1 MKSYPG
7 MTRSSKKHTRFLPA
21 DIKVTEASSRQGA
34 LMAKPQLQDSTTGSS
49 PTRVLA
55 EYIAGLSYKQIP
67 QEVISHIKFS
77 LIDSL
82 GCALFGSTL
91 PWGKIISSFAKEL
104 GKGRGALIW
113 GDGAEVPSTS
123 APLANGTLIHS
134 FEMDDLHRVGV
145 IHPGSEAIPA
155 ADALVRHAG
164 GADGKR
170 FLAAV
175 VAGYEIGC
183 RVGMT
188 GGAAQL
194 RRGFHPSATS
204 GTFAAGAAA
213 AKMLGLSPLKTIHAL
228 GIAGTQ
234 AAGLMA
240 AQHASMVKRMHPGR
254 SAQSGVYGA
263 LLAVKGFTGIED
275 ILEAP
280 YGGFCSTFVDNPDL
294 SRLTHGLGE
303 RFETLNV
310 GFKPYPC
317 CGSNHTSIDALKKI
331 LREHPDVSAEKV
343 EKVRIRTTRATK
355 LHVGWPYEPK
365 SMTTA
370 QMNLPFCVAVLLH
383 DKDFFVDQVTEKSIR
398 RPDVLNTTK
407 KIEVVEESEF
417 DALGD
422 EGRHGVDLEVQLRD
436 GKSYSKRV
444 LHAKG
449 SDKDPM
455 SRDEVLQKFRLLA
468 SRVLSRPRVEKLEDT
483 LLNLEKLGDARQ
495 IAKLLMPAQKLR
507 PSRL

>member
-1 MKSYPG
+1 
-7 MTRSSKKHTRFLPA
+7 
-21 DIKVTEASSRQGA
+21 
-34 LMAKPQLQDSTTGSS
+34 MAKAELKEIATENS
-49 PTRVLA
+49 PTRALA
-55 EYIAGLSYKQIP
+55 QYIAGLSYKDIP
-67 QEVISHIKFS
+67 EEVIAHIKFC

-91 PWGKIISSFAKEL
+91 PWGKIIRSFAKEL
-104 GKGRGALIW
+104 GKGKGALIW

-145 IHPGSEAIPA
+145 IHPGAEAIPA
-155 ADALVRHAG
+155 ADALIRHDG
-164 GADGKR
+164 NVDGKR
-170 FLAAV
+170 FLTAV

-183 RVGMT
+183 RVAMT
-188 GGAAQL
+188 GGASQL

-213 AKMLGLSPLKTIHAL
+213 AKMLRLNPEKTVHSL

-240 AQHASMVKRMHPGR
+240 AQYASMVKRMHPGR
-254 SAQSGVYGA
+254 SAQAGVYGA
-263 LLAVKGFTGIED
+263 LLAARGFTGIED

-280 YGGFCSTFVDNPDL
+280 YGGFCSTFIDKPNL
-294 SRLTHGLGE
+294 SHLTQDLGE

-331 LREHPDVSAEKV
+331 LREHPDVRAENVAKIV
-343 EKVRIRTTRATK
+343 IRTTRATK

-370 QMNLPFCVAVLLH
+370 QMNLLFCVAVLLH
-383 DKDFFVDQVTEKSIR
+383 DRDFFVDQVTERSIR
-398 RPDVLNTTK
+398 RKDVLQTTRK
-407 KIEVVEESEF
+407 MEVREDPELE
-417 DALGD
+417 ALGD
-422 EGRHGVDLEVQLRD
+422 EGRHGVKLDVQLRD
-436 GKSYSKRV
+436 GKIYSEKV

-449 SDKDPM
+449 SDKHPM
-455 SRDEVLQKFRLLA
+455 TRAEVLQKFRLLA
-468 SRVLSRPRVEKLEDT
+468 SRVLSPSRVDKLQET
-483 LLNLEKLGDARQ
+483 LLNLEKLDDARKLG
-495 IAKLLMPAQKLR
+495 KLLAP
-507 PSRL
+507 

>member
-1 MKSYPG
+1 
-7 MTRSSKKHTRFLPA
+7 
-21 DIKVTEASSRQGA
+21 
-34 LMAKPQLQDSTTGSS
+34 MAKAQLRETSGGETS
-49 PTRVLA
+49 PTQTLA
-55 EYIAGLSYKQIP
+55 TYISELSYKHIP
-67 QEVISHIKFS
+67 QAVISHVKFC

-91 PWGKIISSFAKEL
+91 QWGKIITSFVKEM
-104 GKGRGALIW
+104 GKGKGALIW
-113 GDGAEVPSTS
+113 GDGTEVPSTS

-145 IHPGSEAIPA
+145 IHPGAEAIPA
-155 ADALVRHAG
+155 TDALVRRAG
-164 GADGKR
+164 NVDGKR
-170 FLAAV
+170 FLTAV
-175 VAGYEIGC
+175 VAGYEVGC
-183 RVGMT
+183 RVAMT

-213 AKMLGLSPLKTIHAL
+213 AKMLQLNSSKTLHAL

-254 SAQSGVYGA
+254 SAQAGVYGA
-263 LLAVKGFTGIED
+263 LLAAKGFTGIED

-280 YGGFCSTFVDNPDL
+280 YGGFCSTFCDNPNLSHLTQDL
-294 SRLTHGLGE
+294 GK

-310 GFKPYPC
+310 GCKPYPC

-331 LREHPDVSAEKV
+331 LSNHPEVSAENVDKI
-343 EKVRIRTTRATK
+343 RIRTTRATK
-355 LHVGWPYEPK
+355 LHVGWPYKPN

-383 DKDFFVDQVTEKSIR
+383 DRDFFVDQITEKSIHS
-398 RPDVLNTTK
+398 DAVLNTAN
-407 KIEVVEESEF
+407 KIEVVEDPEFES
-417 DALGD
+417 LGD
-422 EGRHGVDLEVQLRD
+422 EGRHGVNLEVHLQNGTR
-436 GKSYSKRV
+436 YSEQI

-449 SDKDPM
+449 SDQHPM
-455 SRDEVLQKFRLLA
+455 SEDEILQKFRLLA
-468 SRVLSRPRVEKLEDT
+468 SRVISRPRLEKLEDT
-483 LLNLEKLGDARQ
+483 LLRLEKLDDARK
-495 IAKLLMPAQKLR
+495 IAKLLTP
-507 PSRL
+507 

>member
-1 MKSYPG
+1 
-7 MTRSSKKHTRFLPA
+7 
-21 DIKVTEASSRQGA
+21 
-34 LMAKPQLQDSTTGSS
+34 MAKAQVKESAAEIS
-49 PTRVLA
+49 PTHVLA
-55 EYIAGLSYKQIP
+55 AYVSRLAYKDIP
-67 QEVISHIKFS
+67 GEVVSHIKLC

-91 PWGKIISSFAKEL
+91 SWGKIITSFTKEM
-104 GKGRGALIW
+104 GRGTGALIW

-145 IHPGSEAIPA
+145 IHPGAEAIPA
-155 ADALVRHAG
+155 ADALVRRAG
-164 GADGKR
+164 NVNGKR
-170 FLAAV
+170 FITAV
-175 VAGYEIGC
+175 VAGYEVGC
-183 RVGMT
+183 RVAMT
-188 GGAAQL
+188 GGASQL

-213 AKMLGLSPLKTIHAL
+213 AKMLQLNPSRTLHAL

-254 SAQSGVYGA
+254 SAQAGVYGA
-263 LLAVKGFTGIED
+263 LLAAKGFTGIED

-280 YGGFCSTFVDNPDL
+280 YGGFCSTFCDNPNLSHLTQDL
-294 SRLTHGLGE
+294 GK

-310 GFKPYPC
+310 GCKPYPC

-331 LREHPDVSAEKV
+331 LSNHPEVSPQNVDKI
-343 EKVRIRTTRATK
+343 RIRTTRATK
-355 LHVGWPYEPK
+355 LHVGWPYKPN

-383 DKDFFVDQVTEKSIR
+383 DRDFFVDQITEKSIR
-398 RPDVLNTTK
+398 SEAVLNTAN
-407 KIEVVEESEF
+407 KIDVVEDPEFES
-417 DALGD
+417 LGD
-422 EGRHGVDLEVQLRD
+422 EGRHGVNVEVHLQN
-436 GKSYSKRV
+436 GNSYSERV

-449 SDKDPM
+449 SDQHPM
-455 SRDEVLQKFRLLA
+455 SKDEILEKFRLLA
-468 SRVLSRPRVEKLEDT
+468 SRVLSRPRLEKLEDT
-483 LLNLEKLGDARQ
+483 LLHLEKLDDARK
-495 IAKLLMPAQKLR
+495 IAKLLTP
-507 PSRL
+507 

>member
-1 MKSYPG
+1 
-7 MTRSSKKHTRFLPA
+7 
-21 DIKVTEASSRQGA
+21 
-34 LMAKPQLQDSTTGSS
+34 MAKPELRESTTDNS
-49 PTRVLA
+49 PTRSLA
-55 EYIAGLSYKQIP
+55 EYIAGFSYKAIP
-67 QEVISHIKFS
+67 PEVVSHIKFS
-77 LIDSL
+77 FIDSL

-91 PWGKIISSFAKEL
+91 PWGKIITSFTKQL
-104 GKGRGALIW
+104 GKGKGALIW

-155 ADALVRHAG
+155 ADALVRHVG
-164 GADGKR
+164 DVDGKR
-170 FLAAV
+170 FLTAV
-175 VAGYEIGC
+175 VAGYEVGC

-213 AKMLGLSPLKTIHAL
+213 AKMLRLSPVKTVHAL

-254 SAQSGVYGA
+254 SAQAGVYGA
-263 LLAVKGFTGIED
+263 LLAARGFTGIED
-275 ILEAP
+275 VLEAP
-280 YGGFCSTFVDNPDL
+280 YGGFCSTFIDQPNMSHLTD
-294 SRLTHGLGE
+294 RLGA

-331 LREHPDVSAEKV
+331 LRDHPEVNSENV
-343 EKVRIRTTRATK
+343 EKIRIRTTRATK
-355 LHVGWPYEPK
+355 LHVGWPYQPK

-370 QMNLPFCVAVLLH
+370 QMNLLFCVAILLH
-383 DKDFFVDQVTEKSIR
+383 DRDFFVDQVTEKSIR
-398 RPDVLNTTK
+398 RSDVLQTTK
-407 KIEVVEESEF
+407 KIEVLEDSQF

-422 EGRHGVDLEVQLRD
+422 EGRHGVDLEVLLRD
-436 GKSYSKRV
+436 GKSYSERV

-449 SDKDPM
+449 SDKHPM
-455 SRDEVLQKFRLLA
+455 TREEVLDKFRLLA
-468 SRVLSRPRVEKLEDT
+468 SRVLSRSRVEKLEDT
-483 LLNLEKLGDARQ
+483 LLNLEKLDDASK
-495 IAKLLMPAQKLR
+495 IGKLLTA
-507 PSRL
+507 

>member
-1 MKSYPG
+1 
-7 MTRSSKKHTRFLPA
+7 
-21 DIKVTEASSRQGA
+21 
-34 LMAKPQLQDSTTGSS
+34 MAKAQLRETSTTSS
-49 PTRVLA
+49 PTRTLA
-55 EYIAGLSYKQIP
+55 EYIAGLSYKDIP
-67 QEVISHIKFS
+67 QEVVSHIKFC
-77 LIDSL
+77 LLDSL

-91 PWGKIISSFAKEL
+91 PWGKIITSFTKEL
-104 GKGRGALIW
+104 GKGKGALIW

-123 APLANGTLIHS
+123 APLANGTFIHS

-155 ADALVRHAG
+155 ADALVRHV
-164 GADGKR
+164 GAVDGKR
-170 FLAAV
+170 LLTAV
-175 VAGYEIGC
+175 VAGYEVGC

-213 AKMLGLSPLKTIHAL
+213 AKMLRLNPDKTVHAL
-228 GIAGTQ
+228 GISGTQ

-240 AQHASMVKRMHPGR
+240 AQHSSMVKRMHPGR
-254 SAQSGVYGA
+254 SAQAGVYGA
-263 LLAVKGFTGIED
+263 LLAAKGFTGIED
-275 ILEAP
+275 VLEAP
-280 YGGFCSTFVDNPDL
+280 YGGFCSTFIDNPNL
-294 SRLTHGLGE
+294 SHLTDRLGE

-331 LREHPDVSAEKV
+331 LREHPEVGAANV
-343 EKVRIRTTRATK
+343 EKIRIRTSRATK

-383 DKDFFVDQVTEKSIR
+383 DRDFFVDQVTEKSIR
-398 RPDVLNTTK
+398 RPDILATTK
-407 KIEVVEESEF
+407 RIEVIEDSQF
-417 DALGD
+417 DLLGD
-422 EGRHGVDLEVQLRD
+422 EGRHGVDVEVELRD
-436 GKSYSKRV
+436 GKSYREKV

-449 SDKDPM
+449 SDKHPM
-455 SRDEVLQKFRLLA
+455 KRDEVLQKFRLLA
-468 SRVLSRPRVEKLEDT
+468 SRVLSRARVDKLEDT
-483 LLNLEKLGDARQ
+483 LLKLERLDDARQ
-495 IAKLLMPAQKLR
+495 IAKLLTP
-507 PSRL
+507 

>member
-1 MKSYPG
+1 
-7 MTRSSKKHTRFLPA
+7 
-21 DIKVTEASSRQGA
+21 
-34 LMAKPQLQDSTTGSS
+34 MAKPELRESTTDNS
-49 PTRVLA
+49 PTRSLA
-55 EYIAGLSYKQIP
+55 EYIAGFSYKAIP
-67 QEVISHIKFS
+67 PEVVSHIKFCF
-77 LIDSL
+77 IDSL

-91 PWGKIISSFAKEL
+91 PWGKIITSFTKEL
-104 GKGRGALIW
+104 GKGKGALIW

-155 ADALVRHAG
+155 ADALVRHVG
-164 GADGKR
+164 DVDGKR
-170 FLAAV
+170 FLTAV
-175 VAGYEIGC
+175 VAGYEVGC

-213 AKMLGLSPLKTIHAL
+213 AKMLRLSPVKTVHAL

-254 SAQSGVYGA
+254 SAQAGVYGA
-263 LLAVKGFTGIED
+263 LLAARGFTGIED
-275 ILEAP
+275 VLEAP
-280 YGGFCSTFVDNPDL
+280 YGGFCSTFIDQPNMSHLTD
-294 SRLTHGLGE
+294 RLGA

-331 LREHPDVSAEKV
+331 LRDHPEVNSENV
-343 EKVRIRTTRATK
+343 EKIRIRTTRATK
-355 LHVGWPYEPK
+355 LHVGWPYQPK

-370 QMNLPFCVAVLLH
+370 QMNLLFCVAILLH
-383 DKDFFVDQVTEKSIR
+383 DRDFFVDQVTEKSIR
-398 RPDVLNTTK
+398 RSDVLQTTK
-407 KIEVVEESEF
+407 KIEVLEDSQF

-436 GKSYSKRV
+436 GKSYSERV

-449 SDKDPM
+449 SDKHPM
-455 SRDEVLQKFRLLA
+455 TRKEVLDKFRLLA
-468 SRVLSRPRVEKLEDT
+468 SRVLSRSRVEKLEDT
-483 LLNLEKLGDARQ
+483 LLNLEKLDDASK
-495 IAKLLMPAQKLR
+495 IGKLLTA
-507 PSRL
+507 

>member
-1 MKSYPG
+1 MVKAQLQETAVENAP
-7 MTRSSKKHTRFLPA
+7 TRS
-21 DIKVTEASSRQGA
+21 
-34 LMAKPQLQDSTTGSS
+34 
-49 PTRVLA
+49 LA
-55 EYIAGLSYKQIP
+55 EYIAGFSYKDIP
-67 QEVISHIKFS
+67 PEVVSHIKFC

-91 PWGKIISSFAKEL
+91 PWGKIITSFTKEL
-104 GKGRGALIW
+104 GKGKGALIW

-155 ADALVRHAG
+155 ADALVRHVG
-164 GADGKR
+164 DVDGKR
-170 FLAAV
+170 YLTAV
-175 VAGYEIGC
+175 AVGYEVGC

-213 AKMLGLSPLKTIHAL
+213 AKMLRLNPEKTVHAL

-240 AQHASMVKRMHPGR
+240 AQHSSMVKRMHPGR
-254 SAQSGVYGA
+254 SAQAGVYGA

-275 ILEAP
+275 VLEAP
-280 YGGFCSTFVDNPDL
+280 YGGFCSTFIDKPNL
-294 SRLTHGLGE
+294 SHLTDRLGE

-331 LREHPDVSAEKV
+331 LREHPEVNAENV
-343 EKVRIRTTRATK
+343 EKIRIRTTLATK

-370 QMNLPFCVAVLLH
+370 QMNLLFCVAVLLH
-383 DKDFFVDQVTEKSIR
+383 DRDFFVDQVTEKSIR
-398 RPDVLNTTK
+398 RPDVLATTK
-407 KIEVVEESEF
+407 TIEVIEDSQF

-422 EGRHGVDLEVQLRD
+422 EGRHGVEMKVQLRD
-436 GKSYSKRV
+436 GKSYGEKV

-449 SDKDPM
+449 SDKHPVTEE
-455 SRDEVLQKFRLLA
+455 EVLQKFHLLA
-468 SRVLSRPRVEKLEDT
+468 SRVLSRSRVEKLEDT
-483 LLNLEKLGDARQ
+483 LLNLEKLDDAKQ
-495 IAKLLMPAQKLR
+495 IGKLLTA
-507 PSRL
+507 

>member
-1 MKSYPG
+1 
-7 MTRSSKKHTRFLPA
+7 
-21 DIKVTEASSRQGA
+21 
-34 LMAKPQLQDSTTGSS
+34 MAKAQPLETAANGS
-49 PTRVLA
+49 PTRALA
-55 EYIAGLSYKQIP
+55 QFIAGFSYKNIP
-67 QEVISHIKFS
+67 PEVVSHVKFC
-77 LIDSL
+77 LLDSL

-91 PWGKIISSFAKEL
+91 PWGKIITSFTKEL
-104 GKGRGALIW
+104 GKGKGALIW
-113 GDGAEVPSTS
+113 CDGSEVPSTS

-155 ADALVRHAG
+155 TDALVRHVG
-164 GADGKR
+164 NVDGKR
-170 FLAAV
+170 FLTAV
-175 VAGYEIGC
+175 ALGYEVGC

-213 AKMLGLSPLKTIHAL
+213 AKMLRLNPAKTVHAL

-254 SAQSGVYGA
+254 SAQAGVYGA
-263 LLAVKGFTGIED
+263 LLAQKGFTGIED
-275 ILEAP
+275 VLEAP
-280 YGGFCSTFVDNPDL
+280 YGGFCSTFIDQPNL
-294 SRLTHGLGE
+294 SHLTDGLGE

-310 GFKPYPC
+310 GFKPYPS

-331 LREHPDVSAEKV
+331 LRDHPEVSAENVAKL
-343 EKVRIRTTRATK
+343 RIRTTRATK

-383 DKDFFVDQVTEKSIR
+383 DRDFFVDQVTAKSIR
-398 RPDVLNTTK
+398 RQDVLATTK
-407 KIEVVEESEF
+407 KIDVVEDAEF

-422 EGRHGVDLEVQLRD
+422 EGRHGVELEVELRN
-436 GKSYSKRV
+436 GNSYREKV

-449 SDKDPM
+449 SDKHPM
-455 SRDEVLQKFRLLA
+455 TEDEVVQKFALLA
-468 SRVLSRPRVEKLEDT
+468 SRVLSSSRVERLRDT
-483 LLNLEKLGDARQ
+483 LLNLEKLDDARQ
-495 IAKLLMPAQKLR
+495 IGKLLTA
-507 PSRL
+507 

>member
-1 MKSYPG
+1 
-7 MTRSSKKHTRFLPA
+7 
-21 DIKVTEASSRQGA
+21 
-34 LMAKPQLQDSTTGSS
+34 MAKPELRESATDNS
-49 PTRVLA
+49 PTRSLA
-55 EYIAGLSYKQIP
+55 EYIAGFSYKAIP
-67 QEVISHIKFS
+67 PEVVSHIKFCF
-77 LIDSL
+77 IDSL

-91 PWGKIISSFAKEL
+91 PWGKIITSFTKEL
-104 GKGRGALIW
+104 GKGKGALIW

-155 ADALVRHAG
+155 ADALVRHVG
-164 GADGKR
+164 DVDGKR
-170 FLAAV
+170 FLTAV
-175 VAGYEIGC
+175 VAGYEVGC

-204 GTFAAGAAA
+204 GTFTAGAAA
-213 AKMLGLSPLKTIHAL
+213 AKMLRLSPVKTVHAL

-254 SAQSGVYGA
+254 SAQAGVYGA
-263 LLAVKGFTGIED
+263 LLAARGFTGIED
-275 ILEAP
+275 VLEAP
-280 YGGFCSTFVDNPDL
+280 YGGFCSTFIDQPNMSHLTD
-294 SRLTHGLGE
+294 RLGA

-331 LREHPDVSAEKV
+331 LRDHPEVNSENV
-343 EKVRIRTTRATK
+343 EKIRIRTTRATK
-355 LHVGWPYEPK
+355 LHVGWPYQPK

-370 QMNLPFCVAVLLH
+370 QMNLLFCVAILLH
-383 DKDFFVDQVTEKSIR
+383 DRDFFVDQVTEKSIR
-398 RPDVLNTTK
+398 RSDVLQTTK
-407 KIEVVEESEF
+407 KIEVLEDSQF

-436 GKSYSKRV
+436 GKSYSERV

-449 SDKDPM
+449 SDKHPM
-455 SRDEVLQKFRLLA
+455 TREEVLDKFRLLA
-468 SRVLSRPRVEKLEDT
+468 SRVLSRSRVEKLEDT
-483 LLNLEKLGDARQ
+483 LLNLEKLDDASK
-495 IAKLLMPAQKLR
+495 IGKLLTA
-507 PSRL
+507 